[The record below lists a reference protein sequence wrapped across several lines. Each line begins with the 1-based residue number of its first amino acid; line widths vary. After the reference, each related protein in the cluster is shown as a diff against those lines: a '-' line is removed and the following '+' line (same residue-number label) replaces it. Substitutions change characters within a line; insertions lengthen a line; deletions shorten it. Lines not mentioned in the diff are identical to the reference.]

1 MNASPRTLALATLSA
16 LAVVAVSGCLSVK
29 TESEVK
35 PIHITMDI
43 NLKVDKE
50 LDKSF
55 ANESMT
61 KPKGEFAAVKEMLDR
76 KTAGITKTAL
86 LEARS
91 GATDDDKILVA
102 ETNARWMRKFEEIAK
117 ASGVSVEAV
126 QKRYAKMS
134 REHLPD
140 GCGVWYQDDSGK
152 WLQK

>member
-1 MNASPRTLALATLSA
+1 MKSSPRTLALASLSA
-16 LAVVAVSGCLSVK
+16 LAAASGCLSVK

-55 ANESMT
+55 ANENMA
-61 KPKGEFAAVKEMLDR
+61 KPKGEFAAIKEMLDR
-76 KTAGITKTAL
+76 KAAGITKTAL
-86 LEARS
+86 LEARN
-91 GATDDDKILVA
+91 GATDDDKILIA

-126 QKRYAKMS
+126 QKRYAKKS
-134 REHLPD
+134 RDEHLPA